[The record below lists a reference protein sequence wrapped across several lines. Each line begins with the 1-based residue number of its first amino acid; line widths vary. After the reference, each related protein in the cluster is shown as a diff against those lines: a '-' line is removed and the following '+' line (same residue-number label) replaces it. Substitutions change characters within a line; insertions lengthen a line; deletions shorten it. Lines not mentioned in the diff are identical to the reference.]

1 MAMGDCL
8 FGIRVS
14 NSRELVNTAEIYSK
28 AVDPI
33 VAAHSRDEMMSFCP
47 HFADNNSAAE
57 ILLKAVDPIN
67 CCCTLGRWDYGNIC
81 PGDAENNVLNFAL
94 ILQIII
100 VPETVLLKM
109 GSAEVPLPVAVPS
122 SPEIPAV
129 NGGLSAAA
137 AAPATESKPK
147 KKICCACPDTKR
159 LRDECVVEHGE
170 SACTKWIEAHKR
182 CLRAEGFN
190 V

>member
-1 MAMGDCL
+1 
-8 FGIRVS
+8 
-14 NSRELVNTAEIYSK
+14 
-28 AVDPI
+28 
-33 VAAHSRDEMMSFCP
+33 
-47 HFADNNSAAE
+47 
-57 ILLKAVDPIN
+57 
-67 CCCTLGRWDYGNIC
+67 
-81 PGDAENNVLNFAL
+81 
-94 ILQIII
+94 
-100 VPETVLLKM
+100 VPETLLLKM

-122 SPEIPAV
+122 PEIPAMS
-129 NGGLSAAA
+129 GGSATVTAA

-170 SACTKWIEAHKR
+170 PACTKWIEAHKR